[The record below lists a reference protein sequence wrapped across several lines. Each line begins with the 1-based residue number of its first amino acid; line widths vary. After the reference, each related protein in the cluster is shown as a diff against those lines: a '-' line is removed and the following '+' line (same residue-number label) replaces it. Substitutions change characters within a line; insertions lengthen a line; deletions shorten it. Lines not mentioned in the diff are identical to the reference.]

1 MSESSYCPYCG
12 SVVKPGDAF
21 CNNCGAS
28 IEKQQSTTT
37 STPTTPVSQQ
47 NPEASIPQQTN
58 YYGTQTVQTQQ
69 AAPQMN
75 KAADNALVWGIVSIF
90 CGLAGIP
97 AILYGIQG
105 MKNPYNKNKAVVG
118 IVLGAIFLVGTIISI
133 FRFAFWFY

>member
-28 IEKQQSTTT
+28 VEKQPSTSSMPT
-37 STPTTPVSQQ
+37 TTPVTQQ
-47 NPEASIPQQTN
+47 NPQTYTPQQPN
-58 YYGTQTVQTQQ
+58 YYGTQTVQTQP
-69 AAPQMN
+69 AAAQMN

-97 AILYGIQG
+97 AIIYGIQG
-105 MKNPYNKNKAVVG
+105 MKIPYNKGKAIAG
-118 IVLGAIFLVGTIISI
+118 LVLGTIFLVGTISTILRMI
-133 FRFAFWFY
+133 FWF